1 MTAQEQGR
9 GGTPRPGADI
19 VGSLRQWVITQ
30 ALPLWANAG
39 FDHQRGGF
47 HEYLR
52 PDATADPSATRRLRV
67 QARQIYVYAHAAA
80 LGWYPS
86 GRAVALAGVDHM
98 VSMYANRDGRPGYIH
113 LLAPDGSIANSL
125 RDTYDHMFVLL
136 GLAWTARASGDAQV
150 QALIDDVLAFVD
162 EHLTAPDGSFIEGI
176 PRCLPRR
183 QNPHM
188 HAFEAMLALHE
199 AIAHPQAI
207 GRAQRLLDMFQSA
220 FFDHES
226 KTLGEYFT
234 DDWEPVPGPEGDSI
248 EPGHHAEWAW
258 LLRRHERLTGA
269 SRGVLTS
276 ELLQTALRF
285 ADPATGF
292 LIDDADRNGTVRR
305 ATRRTWPQ
313 TELAK
318 AWLAEAETGRQGAAE
333 AARVALA
340 AVTDH
345 YLDRPFVGGWTDQF
359 DAAGSA
365 ITYNVPASTFYHVFC
380 MIAEADRVIG
390 TPQPGGATAD
400 SAEARRTPGTLRTG
414 R

>member
-1 MTAQEQGR
+1 MTVQKQGR
-9 GGTPRPGADI
+9 GGTPRPCADI
-19 VGSLRQWVITQ
+19 VGSLRQWAVTR

-47 HEYLR
+47 HEHLR
-52 PDATADPSATRRLRV
+52 PDGMPDRSAVRRLRV

-80 LGWYPS
+80 LGWYPP
-86 GRAVALAGVDHM
+86 GRDVAIAAVDQM
-98 VSMYANRDGRPGYIH
+98 VSMYRSPDGRPGYAH
-113 LLAPDGSIANSL
+113 LLAPDGSIADAL

-136 GLAWTARASGDAQV
+136 GLTWAARASGDAQV
-150 QALIDDVLAFVD
+150 RVLIDDMLAFLD
-162 EHLTAPDGSFIEGI
+162 EHLTAPDGSFVEGL
-176 PRCLPRR
+176 PSSLPRR

-199 AIAHPQAI
+199 AIAHPEAI
-207 GRAQRLLDMFQSA
+207 GRARRLLDMFDSA

-234 DDWEPVPGPEGDSI
+234 NDWEPVSGAAGDSI

-258 LLRRHERLTGA
+258 LLRRHERLTGTPW
-269 SRGVLTS
+269 GVRPG

-292 LIDDADRNGTVRR
+292 LVDEGDRNGAVRR

-318 AWLAEAETGRQGAAE
+318 AWLAEAEAGHPSAAE
-333 AARVALA
+333 NARIALA
-340 AVTDH
+340 ALAEH

-359 DAAGSA
+359 DAAGRPM
-365 ITYNVPASTFYHVFC
+365 TQDVPASTFYHVFC
-380 MIAEADRVIG
+380 AIVEADRVIG
-390 TPQPGGATAD
+390 AG
-400 SAEARRTPGTLRTG
+400 
-414 R
+414 